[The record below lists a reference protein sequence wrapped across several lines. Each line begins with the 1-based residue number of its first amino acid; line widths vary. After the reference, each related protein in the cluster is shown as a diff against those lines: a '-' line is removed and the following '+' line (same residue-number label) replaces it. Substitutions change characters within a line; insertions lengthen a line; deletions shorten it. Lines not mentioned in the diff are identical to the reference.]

1 MNKEEIKHYGT
12 PRHSG
17 RYPWGSGKD
26 PEQRGKTFSGRVNE
40 LKKQGVEEK
49 DIAKGFGMSI
59 KQVRAKISV
68 EKDEAIKNRA
78 ATAYKLKQKGYSN
91 AKIADMM
98 GEKGESSV
106 RALLKPRLK
115 ERAEITKVTTDM
127 LRENVE
133 KHRML
138 DVGIGVERH
147 LGVSRTKLQTALNSL
162 EEEGYKLHTIKTP
175 QLGTTHETKTL
186 VLTKPEVTF
195 KEVATNQDKIKLINH
210 YTEDGGRSW
219 QGLEPIR
226 SISSKRILVRY
237 KEDGGKDRDG
247 VIELRRGV
255 DELSLGQARYAQVRI
270 GVDDTH
276 YLKGMAMYCDD
287 APKGIDVI
295 YNTNKKKGTPKE
307 DVFKSMETDKDGNI
321 LKDNP
326 FGSTVRQRHYLD
338 SSGKKQLSAI
348 NVISSNPFAAPEQD
362 KINEEGRWIE
372 WSKNLSSQMLS
383 KQAPALAKKQLDL
396 YFDAKKKDFDE
407 INTLTNPAIKKK
419 LLIEFADNCDAA
431 SVHLKAA
438 AMPRQATH
446 VILPFPKMKETEI
459 YAPNY
464 DNGERVVLIRHPH
477 GGLFEIPELTV
488 NNKQPDAV
496 RLIKG
501 AKDAVGIHPSVA
513 ERLSGADFDG
523 DTVLVIPNKK
533 GSKFAIKTKPPI
545 PDLLEFDTREA
556 YPPYDG
562 MKTIDGGIYD
572 AKQKKVIYTNKPK
585 KGPKE
590 LKMGDVSN
598 LITDMTIKGAP
609 LNEIARAVKHS
620 MVVIDSE
627 KHHLDYKRSYE
638 EQGIAALKKR
648 YQGKASAGASTLV
661 SKASSEKR
669 IPQRQDYYKI
679 DPKTG
684 KKIYRPTNKSFI
696 NKEGKLVQLTT
707 KTTKMAEEEDA
718 FKLSSG
724 TLIETVYAAHAN
736 KLKGLANQSRKIS
749 ENTKTIPYSP
759 SANKTYAPEVAALTA
774 HLNIALKN
782 APLERQAQ
790 RIANSIVAAKKKDNP
805 DLEVDKDALKKIK
818 GQVLTEARLR
828 VGAKKET
835 IKITDKQ
842 WEAIQAGAITNN
854 TLTKI
859 INNAD
864 NETLKQLATPRKR
877 SSKTVSS
884 VKLDR
889 AKAMLKAGRTQ
900 AEVAKA
906 LGISRSMLTEALE
919 SN

>member
-1 MNKEEIKHYGT
+1 MDNEQLKHYGT

-17 RYPWGSGKD
+17 RYPWGSGDD

-40 LKKQGVEEK
+40 LKKQGVKEK

-59 KQVRAKISV
+59 KQLRSKISV
-68 EKDEAIKNRA
+68 EKDESIKNRA
-78 ATAYKLKQKGYSN
+78 AQAYKLNQKGYSRT
-91 AKIADMM
+91 KIAEMM
-98 GEKGESSV
+98 GLPGESSV
-106 RALLKPRLK
+106 RALLKPTLK
-115 ERAEITKVTTDM
+115 ERADITRVTTDM
-127 LRENVE
+127 LKENIE
-133 KHRML
+133 KHGML

-147 LGVSRTKLQTALNSL
+147 LGVSRTKLQTALNVL
-162 EEEGYKLHTIKTP
+162 KDEGYNIHTIKTP

-186 VLTKPEVTF
+186 VLTKPDISFIETVR
-195 KEVATNQDKIKLINH
+195 NQEKIKLINH

-219 QGLEPIR
+219 QGLEPIK
-226 SISSKRILVRY
+226 SISSKRIMVRY
-237 KEDGGKDRDG
+237 NEDGGKDKDG
-247 VIELRRGV
+247 IIELRRGV
-255 DELSLGQARYAQVRI
+255 DELSLGKARYAQVRI

-287 APKGIDVI
+287 APKGIDII

-307 DVFKSMETDKDGNI
+307 DVFKPMETDKDGNI

-338 SSGKKQLSAI
+338 ASGKKQLSAI

-396 YFDAKKKDFDE
+396 YYDSKKEEFDDL
-407 INTLTNPAIKKK
+407 TSLTNPAIKKK
-419 LLIEFADNCDAA
+419 LLIEFADNCDSAA
-431 SVHLKAA
+431 VHLKAA

-464 DNGERVVLIRHPH
+464 NNGETVVLIRHPH
-477 GGLFEIPELTV
+477 GGLFEIPELVV
-488 NNKQPDAV
+488 NNKQPDAL

-501 AKDAVGIHPSVA
+501 AKDAVGIHPKVA

-533 GSKFAIKTKPPI
+533 GSKFAIKTQAPI
-545 PDLLEFDTREA
+545 KSLLEFDTREA

-572 AKQKKVIYTNKPK
+572 AKLKKVIYTAKPK

-598 LITDMTIKGAP
+598 LITDMTIKGAD

-627 KHHLDYKRSYE
+627 KHHLDYKRSYD

-648 YQGKASAGASTLV
+648 YQGKTNAGASTLI

-669 IPQRQDYYKI
+669 IDQRQDYYTI

-684 KKIYRPTNKSFI
+684 KKIYKPTNKSFI
-696 NKEGKLVQLTT
+696 NKEGKLIKLTT

-724 TLIETVYAAHAN
+724 TLIETVYATHAN

-790 RIANSIVAAKKKDNP
+790 RIANSIVAAKRKDNP
-805 DLEVDKDALKKIK
+805 DLDSDKDALKKIK

-842 WEAIQAGAITNN
+842 WEAIQAGAISNN
-854 TLTKI
+854 LLTKI

-864 NETLKQLATPRKR
+864 NETLKQLATPRKVN
-877 SSKTVSS
+877 KQIVSTT
-884 VKLDR
+884 KLDK

-906 LGISRSMLTEALE
+906 LGISRSALIKALE
-919 SN
+919 